1 MLDVTRY
8 LLLLAAVAL
17 AACSRNI
24 QTKEAIERAVREY
37 LNSKTAQTG
46 LDMNAMT
53 IEVTSMS
60 FEKDQA
66 QAGVYF
72 KLKSGDGGMQ
82 MQYALDRKGDQWVV
96 RGLTG
101 VGSGPHAP
109 GSTATA
115 PGSAPKGDT
124 PPLPPNHPKLDGPK
138 QTAPELPAGHPAVG
152 STQGTKQ

>member
-1 MLDVTRY
+1 MDVPRFSVF
-8 LLLLAAVAL
+8 LAAIAL

-24 QTKEAIERAVREY
+24 QTKEAIERAVLDY
-37 LNSKTAQTG
+37 LNSKQAQTG

-66 QAGVYF
+66 RAAVYF

-101 VGSGPHAP
+101 IGKGPHVP
-109 GSTATA
+109 GSTAIA
-115 PGSAPKGDT
+115 PGA
-124 PPLPPNHPKLDGPK
+124 
-138 QTAPELPAGHPAVG
+138 AVPELPKGHPPVG
-152 STQGTKQ
+152 AKQ